1 MSKKLRPFAPIDHL
15 VIDSPAFAHLKGE
28 SVRVL
33 LIIARQYDGR
43 NNGHLQ
49 ATFSYCKDRGIGS
62 EHTLKKAIAQLINYG
77 FIYRTRSHGFEAGKN
92 MWSRYAITWRPLCDT
107 TKRKGLFVDG
117 FLINAW
123 QKWPFDENSD
133 PQKVQEVTGKK
144 CSFIPIHPAQSA
156 GNRPAKSA
164 AYELLAINT
173 VFSEVS
179 RFDYLSAEL
188 RKQEIKR
195 RKQGSRKNLA
205 FSVTSPQPCKLV
217 WRY

>member
-15 VIDSPAFAHLKGE
+15 VIDSPAFADLKGE

-49 ATFSYCKDRGIGS
+49 CTFSYCKDRGIGS
-62 EHTLKKAIAQLINYG
+62 KHTLAKAIAELISHG

-92 MWSRYAITWRPLCDT
+92 LWGRYAITWRPLCDT

-123 QKWPFDENSD
+123 QRWPFDENCEG
-133 PQKVQEVTGKK
+133 QKLHHPSGKK
-144 CSFIPIHPAQSA
+144 CTFIPPNGALSA
-156 GNRPAKSA
+156 PSRVAKTA
-164 AYELLAINT
+164 PYELLAINT

-188 RKQEIKR
+188 RKQAIKG

-205 FSVTSPQPCKLV
+205 FSVTTPQPCKLD
-217 WRY
+217 WRH